1 MGNILTIALAYDY
14 WCRHK
19 KEDNK
24 KRSAMESQIKDTQA
38 IVQLLKKRKTKQK
51 YKES

>member
-19 KEDNK
+19 KEDK
-24 KRSAMESQIKDTQA
+24 KRQSAIESQIKDTHA
-38 IVQLLKKRKTKQK
+38 IVQLFKKHKSQQK
-51 YKES
+51 NKEL